1 MSLGPAPAPSAPA
14 GPSAPADPSAPSG
27 ASQPSRATDRTG
39 GSDRAE
45 GRQARPS
52 RRRPWLTVLIVLAM
66 LAAILASIA
75 RGYYRDGPLE
85 PDAPTGQGSKAVV
98 QVLGNLGV
106 DVDVDRHTADAA
118 EALRNG
124 RTVLVT
130 APRSLSADQL
140 MTLAEAHEDGD
151 GRLVLVAPD
160 LVTLSFVSPE
170 IMPSGAVRT
179 ETLIE
184 AGPGCGDLQHQAEA
198 VLVPAAEEAIRGAAS
213 LYRVAGDSEGSSCF
227 STEQGSL
234 VAEHEGVVVLGSA
247 DLLTN
252 DTLGRADNSA
262 LVLNLLGAE
271 GELSWY
277 VPSATDPMGSTS
289 QTLLGY
295 LPDWAGPLLLWL
307 LLIATVALV
316 ALSRRFGPVVVE
328 PLPVTVRPQEL
339 VLGRARLLQQSGSR
353 QAAATA
359 LRSATATRLANRLGL
374 RRESALDGLLAA
386 LAPHVDRS
394 PEQLRTLLGPAPVT
408 SDQDL
413 VRLAHDLDHLE
424 KEIDR

>member
-1 MSLGPAPAPSAPA
+1 MSLGPSPGLTVAPAPSAD
-14 GPSAPADPSAPSG
+14 GPDRSR
-27 ASQPSRATDRTG
+27 SQ
-39 GSDRAE
+39 
-45 GRQARPS
+45 QAKPS

-85 PDAPTGQGSKAVV
+85 PAAPTGQGSKAVV
-98 QVLGNLGV
+98 EVLGDLGV
-106 DVDVDRHTADAA
+106 EVDVDRHTADAA
-118 EALRNG
+118 EALQEG
-124 RTVLVT
+124 GTVLVT
-130 APRSLSADQL
+130 DPRSLSAEQL
-140 MTLAEAHEDGD
+140 TALAEAREDGE

-160 LVTLSFVSPE
+160 LVSLSYFSSQ
-170 IMPSGAVRT
+170 ISPSGAVRT

-184 AGPGCGDLQHQAEA
+184 AGPGCGDLQHQAGTL
-198 VLVPAAEEAIRGAAS
+198 LVPAAEEAIRGAAT
-213 LYRVAGDSEGSSCF
+213 LYRVSGEGTSCF

-234 VAEHEGVVVLGSA
+234 VAEHEGVLVLGSA

-252 DTLGRADNSA
+252 DAVGRADNSA
-262 LVLNLLGAE
+262 LVLNSLSTEGA
-271 GELSWY
+271 LSWY
-277 VPSATDPMGSTS
+277 VPSANDPMGSSS

-307 LLIATVALV
+307 LLIAIVALV

-339 VLGRARLLQQSGSR
+339 VLGRARLLQRSGER

-359 LRSATATRLANRLGL
+359 LRSAAASRLANRLGL
-374 RRESALDGLLAA
+374 RRESALVGLLAA
-386 LAPHVDRS
+386 LAPHVDRT
-394 PEQLRTLLGPAPVT
+394 PEQLRTLLGPSPVT

-413 VRLAHDLDHLE
+413 VRLAHDLDQLE
-424 KEIDR
+424 KEIDL

>member
-1 MSLGPAPAPSAPA
+1 MSLSPAPVPTATPAPPTDGSARAPRQQA
-14 GPSAPADPSAPSG
+14 GS
-27 ASQPSRATDRTG
+27 
-39 GSDRAE
+39 
-45 GRQARPS
+45 S
-52 RRRPWLTVLIVLAM
+52 RRRPWLTILIVLAM
-66 LAAILASIA
+66 LAAIVASIA

-98 QVLGNLGV
+98 QVLGDLGV
-106 DVDVDRHTADAA
+106 KVEVDRHTVDAA
-118 EALRNG
+118 EALRMG

-130 APRSLSADQL
+130 DPRSLSAPQL
-140 MTLAEAHEDGD
+140 ESLAAAHEDGA

-160 LVTLSFVSPE
+160 LVTLSYFSSQ
-170 IMPSGAVRT
+170 ISPSGAVRT

-184 AGPGCGDLQHQAEA
+184 AGPGCGDLAHQAEA
-198 VLVPAAEEAIRGAAS
+198 LLVPAAEEAIRGAAS
-213 LYRVAGDSEGSSCF
+213 LYRVSGEGESCF
-227 STEQGSL
+227 SADQGSL
-234 VAEHEGVVVLGSA
+234 VAEHDGVLVLGSA

-252 DTLGRADNSA
+252 DAVGRADNSA
-262 LVLNLLGAE
+262 LVLNSLSSEGA
-271 GELSWY
+271 LSWY
-277 VPSATDPMGSTS
+277 VPSANDPMGSTS

-316 ALSRRFGPVVVE
+316 ALGRRFGPVVVE

-339 VLGRARLLQQSGSR
+339 VLGRARLLQRSGDR

-359 LRSATATRLANRLGL
+359 LRSAAASRLASRLGL

-386 LAPHVDRS
+386 LAPHVGRS
-394 PEQLRTLLGPAPVT
+394 PEQLRALLGPRPVT